1 MSGGYFN
8 YMCPD
13 YLDGEW
19 RDEELDEMVH
29 DLFFGGDFSIRGYG
43 GLLQTLDFWLSSDTS
58 EETYREQ
65 VDGFK
70 AKWFR
75 RTPKNRVEF
84 YQRKIQDYA
93 DKCKREFGGKVE
105 NDGNE

>member
-13 YLDGEW
+13 NLDGEW
-19 RDEELDEMVH
+19 RDEELDELVH
-29 DLFFGGDFSIRGYG
+29 DLFVGGDFSIRGYG
-43 GLLQTLDFWLSSDTS
+43 GLLQSLDFWLSSDTS
-58 EETYREQ
+58 EETYRKQ

-84 YQRKIQDYA
+84 YQQKIQEYA
-93 DKCKREFGGKVE
+93 DKCIAEFGGKVG
-105 NDGNE
+105 NDGDE